1 MVMYGDWTS
10 ACFDPVTQL
19 SVGCRYLCTQM
30 KGTSKHSL
38 ACANFFIPSLLNKN
52 VRHGQYSVVFLIG
65 FFKSTVCQCIH
76 PHKFLKYLEIVR
88 NNSEP
93 SECVAK

>member
-1 MVMYGDWTS
+1 MV
-10 ACFDPVTQL
+10 
-19 SVGCRYLCTQM
+19 
-30 KGTSKHSL
+30 
-38 ACANFFIPSLLNKN
+38 NFLLLF
-52 VRHGQYSVVFLIG
+52 FLIG

-76 PHKFLKYLEIVR
+76 PHKFLKYLEVVR